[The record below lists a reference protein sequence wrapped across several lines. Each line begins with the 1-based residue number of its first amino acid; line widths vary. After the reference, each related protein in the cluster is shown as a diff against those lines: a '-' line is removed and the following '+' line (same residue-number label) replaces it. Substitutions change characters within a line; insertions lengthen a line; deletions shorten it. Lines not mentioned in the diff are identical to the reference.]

1 MIKKSV
7 VRLAIVGMLLFGVAQ
22 AVYGYWTDQIAVR
35 EEVALVWPVE
45 IEIETQ
51 EESEVEESET
61 EEAKGNE
68 SEMERSEIEES
79 ETETGQENL
88 QEGMEQDV

>member
-1 MIKKSV
+1 MIKKSL
-7 VRLAIVGMLLFGVAQ
+7 VRLTLLGMLLFGAAQ
-22 AVYGYWTDQIAVR
+22 AAYGYWTDQIAVR
-35 EEVALVWPVE
+35 EEMAVLWPVE

-61 EEAKGNE
+61 EESKESE
-68 SEMERSEIEES
+68 SEMEHSQTEES
-79 ETETGQENL
+79 EPETGLENL